1 MAASCMIFCKPPSRY
16 CSLNSFCTRVHSLY
30 TVRVVAVHCLLQYH
44 ISCLSITLQGVNRLA
59 VTWKV
64 IDDIYQHVDIVEKD
78 KPNPFSLG
86 RKLVIDNEVSGLLS
100 SPTTP
105 SSRRATRSVVDMWL
119 WVVWPARPNFSLQV
133 GSSRPD

>member
-1 MAASCMIFCKPPSRY
+1 MGASCMILCKPPSRY

-44 ISCLSITLQGVNRLA
+44 ISLSPRLA

-64 IDDIYQHVDIVEKD
+64 IDDIYQHVDIIEKD
-78 KPNPFSLG
+78 KSNSFSLG
-86 RKLVIDNEVSGLLS
+86 RKLLIYNEVSGMLS

-105 SSRRATRSVVDMWL
+105 SSRRATRPV
-119 WVVWPARPNFSLQV
+119 VVWGCGWSGPLDPYFSLQV